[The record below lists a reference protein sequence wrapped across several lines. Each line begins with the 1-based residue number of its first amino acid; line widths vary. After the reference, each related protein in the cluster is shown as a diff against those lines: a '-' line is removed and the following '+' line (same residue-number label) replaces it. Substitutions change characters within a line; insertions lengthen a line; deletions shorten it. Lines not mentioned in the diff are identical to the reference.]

1 MTSSVCAKCAS
12 ISNGAHSDASNG
24 NCDICSGGLSRLKH
38 GIKWQTI
45 ATQPQ
50 SKVAKITAREA
61 SAMHITPWKEFEFKE
76 PRTSQFT
83 PKDLSRKVS
92 RPRTST
98 DSIERPLKKRK
109 LDEEPPPPGTQ
120 FKHLYPITSFS
131 NLATSAAKDIQA
143 PLVWRQPFRVA
154 AAAAPPPPPPSPP
167 PLRTTPAPA
176 PAPEPPRPLFA
187 PPPRHPR
194 HITLSPAALSN
205 PSSPPIPYQTLSL
218 LLNNLNRLL
227 LTPHHDRAF
236 AFRGTYAFIAG
247 VPSPGTPNSAA
258 PPLDALF
265 LKSQLLSVA
274 WELLDRTVL
283 AFDVHKLVVHADGK
297 VAVATIRSS
306 AGLGGGGH
314 GASKTNG
321 KSAKRKGKEQEKAR
335 GPCDRCEH
343 LLTISVCLEESMY
356 VVAARVIVALVHFDY
371 D

>member
-1 MTSSVCAKCAS
+1 MASSVCAKCAS
-12 ISNGAHSDASNG
+12 ISNGAHSDAPNG
-24 NCDICSGGLSRLKH
+24 NCDICSGAPSRLKH

-50 SKVAKITAREA
+50 SKIAKITAHEA
-61 SAMHITPWKEFEFKE
+61 SGSTPWREFEFKDLQ
-76 PRTSQFT
+76 TSQFT
-83 PKDLSRKVS
+83 PKDPSRKIS
-92 RPRTST
+92 RSRMST
-98 DSIERPLKKRK
+98 DSIERPLKKKRK

-131 NLATSAAKDIQA
+131 NLASSAAKDIQA
-143 PLVWRQPFRVA
+143 PLVWRQPFRVV
-154 AAAAPPPPPPSPP
+154 AAPPPPPPPPP
-167 PLRTTPAPA
+167 PLRTAP
-176 PAPEPPRPLFA
+176 PPPPPPPRPLFA

-194 HITLSPAALSN
+194 HIALPPTALSN

-247 VPSPGTPNSAA
+247 VPSPGTTNSAA

-283 AFDVHKLVVHADGK
+283 AFDVHRLVVHADGK

-321 KSAKRKGKEQEKAR
+321 KSAKRKGREKEKAG

-343 LLTISVCLEESMY
+343 LLTISVCLEERMY